1 MACQSACPQIAQH
14 GRPSMTNDLFAGFD
28 PAEILAASREH
39 AAAKAETR
47 KAVARKSANRHHMRR
62 ANAEATLAEILPA
75 KIEAGDSWHVV
86 SRGDIDSLSYL
97 RHVLAGTTHLDHV
110 LMSTWCIAKNDLTE
124 IAAWLDSG
132 RIDQFDLYA
141 GEIFPGS
148 YGDEYEQM
156 LAMCETYGA
165 RLVVAKN
172 HSKVTLACNTAENY
186 YVAIESSANV
196 NTNPR
201 IEQTALHAS
210 QELHAFYLDFFNG
223 IRSIDKHSTSG
234 KAH

>member
-1 MACQSACPQIAQH
+1 M
-14 GRPSMTNDLFAGFD
+14 NDLFSGFD
-28 PAEILAASREH
+28 PAEVSR
-39 AAAKAETR
+39 ARLQFGADKRETER
-47 KAVARKSANRHHMRR
+47 ARAQKSANRHHMRR
-62 ANAEATLAEILPA
+62 ATAEATLADLLPTRFT
-75 KIEAGDSWHVV
+75 EGESWHVM

-97 RHVLAGTTHLDHV
+97 RHIVNSTTHLDHV

-124 IAAWLDSG
+124 ISNWLDTG
-132 RIDQFDLYA
+132 RIEQFDLYA

-156 LAMCETYGA
+156 MKMCGNYGC

-172 HSKVTLACNTAENY
+172 HSKVTLACNRAEAY
-186 YVAIESSANV
+186 YLAVESSANV

-201 IEQTALHAS
+201 IEQSTVHAS
-210 QELHAFYLDFFNG
+210 CELHAFYLDFFSG
-223 IRSIDKHSTSG
+223 IQSIDKHS

>member
-1 MACQSACPQIAQH
+1 M
-14 GRPSMTNDLFAGFD
+14 MEDLFAGFD
-28 PAEILAASREH
+28 PAAVLAAGRQH
-39 AAAKAETR
+39 AADKAETR
-47 KAVARKSANRHHMRR
+47 RAVAQKTANRHHMRR

-75 KIEAGDSWHVV
+75 RIAPGDSWHVA

-124 IAAWLDSG
+124 IAAWLDCG
-132 RIDQFDLYA
+132 RIEQFDLYA

-156 LAMCETYGA
+156 LAMCATYGA

-172 HSKVTLACNTAENY
+172 HSKVTLASNTAENY

-201 IEQTALHAS
+201 IEQTAIHGSAD
-210 QELHAFYLDFFNG
+210 LHAFYLEFFSG
-223 IRSIDKHSTSG
+223 IRSIDKHSKT
-234 KAH
+234 H